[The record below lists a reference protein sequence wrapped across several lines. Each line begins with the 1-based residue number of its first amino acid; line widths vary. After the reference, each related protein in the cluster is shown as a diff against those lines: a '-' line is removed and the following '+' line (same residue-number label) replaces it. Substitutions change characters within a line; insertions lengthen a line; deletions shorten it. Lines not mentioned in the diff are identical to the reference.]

1 MKTLL
6 LFLFTFLVV
15 EGLNTGDH
23 KDQAKKLTELLES
36 QGYTVQYGTY
46 EYMTPDRCQEMDTCY
61 ANNPSSPYGII
72 FLPKGPQEDVSTYS
86 NWGKILMTQV
96 DGVNMSSN
104 YRLDTNETIVMLGQ
118 TPPRSLYFSYA
129 TYVFDRWYP
138 YNWTSNS
145 SSQVSKCPHVENPDG
160 SRSEIFA
167 SLGDPINMISINTS
181 TEDGDAFSSGFSL
194 FMSGDANQMSLI
206 QEMGSEAGIQP
217 NIQNTFGLSTSR
229 INLGLNRTSDG
240 LSHLLRTAFTENID
254 DHEKYIQN
262 ASEYVTI
269 LRITPPLGTPG
280 PSFPPYQFK
289 SRVSEQEKVE
299 GGLTHEELQAVL
311 EDEINDAVIRMYAET
326 YPFFQKQAL
335 TEPNFENGYECM
347 DLGMKCNGD
356 NQDALYPN
364 SANFLVRSK
373 LCTATLGRFCP
384 VSLRSTLEEDGSDFF
399 IVTGVNHNT
408 TGSLYSSISMY
419 NTARLESLGS
429 FTSVAPDLDEN
440 SYVGSAVPFV
450 SDPELAKHFF
460 VVKVSREC
468 MEDDQ
473 FCLEVPLSRTESGPN
488 PLPSND
494 DLLVIERIYLEKM
507 LAGPTKDATVKPII
521 YHFSKTRFGRDNA
534 LLDIDASKLEVWFE
548 VAQTIA
554 IAIRSSQDRC
564 EEVLVQKFQQFDVGE
579 LIETALATHE
589 TSSKAYQ
596 VALVISNAYQVALA
610 DSLKKI
616 KESVRYQNIK
626 DESDLLAKIVCH
638 LENLQYFQFE

>member
-1 MKTLL
+1 M
-6 LFLFTFLVV
+6 FAFLVV

-23 KDQAKKLTELLES
+23 KEQAEALKETLEI

-72 FLPKGPQEDVSTYS
+72 FLPKGPEEDVSTYS

-96 DGVNMSSN
+96 NGVNMSSN

-138 YNWTSNS
+138 YNWTSIS
-145 SSQVSKCPHVENPDG
+145 SSLIGKCPHVENPDG
-160 SRSEIFA
+160 SRCEIFA
-167 SLGDPINMISINTS
+167 SLGDPINMIKMNTS
-181 TEDGDAFSSGFSL
+181 AEDGDAFSSGFSL
-194 FMSGDANQMSLI
+194 FMSGDADQISRI
-206 QEMGSEAGIQP
+206 QEMGSEAGIP
-217 NIQNTFGLSTSR
+217 SNIQNTFGLSTER
-229 INLGLNRTSDG
+229 INLGLSETSDG
-240 LSHLLRTAFTENID
+240 LAHLLRTAFTENVD
-254 DHEKYIQN
+254 DQQKYIEN
-262 ASEYVTI
+262 ASSYVTI
-269 LRITPPLGTPG
+269 LRITPPSGTPG
-280 PSFPPYQFK
+280 PSFPPYEFT
-289 SRVSEQEKVE
+289 SRVAEPEETDS
-299 GGLTHEELQAVL
+299 GLTREELQAVL
-311 EDEINDAVIRMYAET
+311 EDEINDAVIGMYAET
-326 YPFFQKQAL
+326 YPFYQKQAL

-373 LCTATLGRFCP
+373 LCTATLGQFCP
-384 VSLRSTLEEDGSDFF
+384 VSLSSTLAEDGSDFF

-419 NTARLESLGS
+419 NAARLESLGS

-460 VVKVSREC
+460 AVKVSREC

-488 PLPSND
+488 PLPSDD
-494 DLLVIERIYLEKM
+494 DLLVIERIYLDKM

-534 LLDIDASKLEVWFE
+534 SLDIDASKLKVWFG

-554 IAIRSSQDRC
+554 IAIRTSQDRC
-564 EEVLVQKFQQFDVGE
+564 EEVLVQKFEQFDVGE
-579 LIETALATHE
+579 LIETALATLK

-596 VALVISNAYQVALA
+596 VAMMGSLG
-610 DSLKKI
+610 DSWKKI
-616 KESVRYQNIK
+616 QESVHYQAIK
-626 DESDLLAKIVCH
+626 ENPYLLAKTICH
-638 LENLQYFQFE
+638 LLDNYLP